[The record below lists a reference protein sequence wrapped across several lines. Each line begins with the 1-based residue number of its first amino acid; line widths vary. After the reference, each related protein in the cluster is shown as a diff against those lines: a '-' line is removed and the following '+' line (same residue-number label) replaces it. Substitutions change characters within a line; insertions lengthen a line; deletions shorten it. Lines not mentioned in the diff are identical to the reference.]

1 MFTFGLMVRIGTALG
16 PGAVRDALTALRGR
30 YPTLEAADDDLPF
43 PLVVRRSATASTW
56 VEVAEAGLAE
66 PFGPTDAHLRLTML
80 RIGPVTDL
88 VLICDHSL
96 ADGRTGGYVVRDLVT
111 LLAAPGAALP
121 PAAPTAT
128 LADLLPA
135 GVEPLPVAG
144 PMPEPPPRRFEVVH
158 GRLPRPRTT
167 ALLERCRQE
176 GTTLHPALCVAWV
189 RALAQ
194 TGGLVTGALPPAVS
208 IPVDAR
214 RLLPPDRQEAVG
226 LLITTLVIPVDL
238 GTGFWVAARAV
249 SQDLAHRLTPDQ
261 LRERV
266 RHNTEEFRTNL
277 TASQADPAG
286 ASVPRPIGYE
296 LSMTNLGRLDLPSDG
311 PVPVQACYG
320 MVNVLE
326 GERTV
331 AVCAVAGRLHLALTT
346 FRGEHDEGWPGRALA
361 SAVGQLETAMGAGSG
376 LP

>member
-1 MFTFGLMVRIGTALG
+1 MGPRPLTGGRVRRVSTWSAAGSARGARGERAGTPVPGRTTTSQSTCAPCG
-16 PGAVRDALTALRGR
+16 GSKRDPPSERAQCRPRGARHPGGAVRLTRA
-30 YPTLEAADDDLPF
+30 
-43 PLVVRRSATASTW
+43 
-56 VEVAEAGLAE
+56 
-66 PFGPTDAHLRLTML
+66 
-80 RIGPVTDL
+80 
-88 VLICDHSL
+88 
-96 ADGRTGGYVVRDLVT
+96 RDLVT

-208 IPVDAR
+208 IPVDVR

-226 LLITTLVIPVDL
+226 LLITTLVTPVDL
-238 GTGFWVAARAV
+238 GTDFWVAARAV
-249 SQDLAHRLTPDQ
+249 SQDLAHRLTPDL

-266 RHNTEEFRTNL
+266 RHSTEEFRATG
-277 TASQADPAG
+277 TAPEAGRGGGSAWEAVRPARTSPVRCRTRSRSRSG
-286 ASVPRPIGYE
+286 VSRRARSCETARAATQKSVPRSTGVTRVVISNP
-296 LSMTNLGRLDLPSDG
+296 M
-311 PVPVQACYG
+311 
-320 MVNVLE
+320 
-326 GERTV
+326 
-331 AVCAVAGRLHLALTT
+331 
-346 FRGEHDEGWPGRALA
+346 A
-361 SAVGQLETAMGAGSG
+361 S
-376 LP
+376 